1 MSKKEV
7 IDEIHKLRAENSK
20 LKANNIELMKIM
32 HDLNKD
38 VNTLLDFA
46 EAINSQL
53 DYHKIIEI
61 AKLILQDAYSH
72 KILIFVDEQ
81 ISDGWIDFQD
91 IGEIDYIK
99 KLMYSGEV
107 IFVEKT
113 LEPNFLLGEHRI
125 NLKDGLNNGIQ
136 TIYFNQLRDDLS
148 KILDTDDKEILS
160 RHLHAILE
168 QVKNKFQ
175 RVNFKDSLYLD
186 IYASLKSNQELF
198 NFFKSSSDKIKQ
210 DINDK
215 MIYFYKNNIMSL
227 VSIPLRSN
235 DMTVGYIQIS
245 VPFERHPIIKEQIQ
259 FLKAFANLIVVALV
273 KAKQYRKDIYYDQRT
288 GLPNKILL
296 FKHLDNYLKQGRKF
310 SVLFTDLDY
319 FKNYVDIFG
328 HEMAQKVVDDFGL
341 LMRSQLPENCLVS
354 NYAGDEYMVL
364 IPDKIKEEAY
374 EDAET
379 IRKNTENFMFEG
391 EDENISKK
399 VHVSIGIS
407 DSNDVDQNVDLVKQ
421 KLNLIKKADDAMFY
435 AKSDG
440 RNKVCL
446 WTQEIPVKR
455 LVGGE
460 RG

>member
-1 MSKKEV
+1 MSKKEI
-7 IDEIHKLRAENSK
+7 IDEINKLRIENSK
-20 LKANNIELMKIM
+20 LKTNNIELLKIM
-32 HDLNKD
+32 RDLNKD
-38 VNTLLDFA
+38 VNTLLEFA

-53 DYHKIIEI
+53 DYHKIIEL

-72 KILIFVDEQ
+72 KILVYVDEQ

-91 IGEIDYIK
+91 IDEIDYIR
-99 KLMYSGEV
+99 KLMYAGEL

-113 LEPNFLLGEHRI
+113 LDPNSLLGEHRI

-136 TIYFNQLRDDLS
+136 SLYASQFRDELS
-148 KILDTDDKEILS
+148 KALSSDDKEVLS
-160 RHLHAILE
+160 RHFHAILE

-175 RVNFKDSLYLD
+175 RIDFKSSLYLD
-186 IYASLKSNQELF
+186 IYSSFRKNEALH
-198 NFFKSSSDKIKQ
+198 NFFKNSAEKIKR
-210 DINDK
+210 DINEK
-215 MIYFYKNNIMSL
+215 MIYFYKNNIMSF
-227 VSIPLRSN
+227 VAIPLRSN

-245 VPFERHPIIKEQIQ
+245 VPFERHSIIKEQIQ

-310 SVLFTDLDY
+310 SILFTDLDY

-341 LMRSQLPENCLVS
+341 LMRSQLTENCLVS

-364 IPDKIKEEAY
+364 IPDKTKNEAL

-379 IRKNTENFMFEG
+379 IRKNTENFLFDG
-391 EDENISKK
+391 ENEHISKK
-399 VHVSIGIS
+399 VRVCIGIS
-407 DSNDVDQNVDLVKQ
+407 DSGDVDENVDLVKQ
-421 KLNLIKKADDAMFY
+421 KLNLIKKADDAMFF
-435 AKSDG
+435 AKNTG

-455 LVGGE
+455 LIGGD
-460 RG
+460 RD